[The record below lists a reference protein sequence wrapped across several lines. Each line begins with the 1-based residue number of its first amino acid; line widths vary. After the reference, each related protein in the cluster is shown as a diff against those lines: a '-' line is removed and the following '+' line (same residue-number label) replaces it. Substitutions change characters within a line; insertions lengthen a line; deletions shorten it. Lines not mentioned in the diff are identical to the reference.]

1 MRNDGTVTSP
11 LVTEGELE
19 AEADARDTP
28 SFEAVYS
35 EYFPF
40 VWRCLGSLGVPPE
53 ALEDAA
59 QDVFLVVHRRLGE
72 FEGRSTLRT
81 WLFGIVRNVASN
93 RRRTLGRKGGEHPL
107 VDEPATSEPG
117 PHEIAQD
124 RQAAAFVEK
133 FLLGLP
139 EKKRELFVLA
149 ELEEMSV
156 PEVAEALSIPLNT
169 AYTRLRR
176 IRADFR
182 RALSDEQDR
191 QMRQSREAV
200 VLGAARS
207 VLAPTEDNRARVRL
221 AVLRAADLAVASAGA
236 SAASAMFSK
245 AVASA
250 LHWGGRAA
258 LLAAIAGPSLAA
270 GYWLGLR
277 DGRHE
282 RVIPTLET
290 ALRFPELP
298 RPAATLPAAAHA
310 PTEPSAAP
318 RAERVPSAKP
328 QPQAP
333 AEDPLAQELRTLRRV
348 ERLLREQNPRL
359 ALSLLGELDRAVPKG
374 RLVEERRAAATVARC
389 ALEPAS
395 ATARAAVFREN
406 HPDSVYQ
413 KRVDR
418 SCGGA
423 P

>member
-11 LVTEGELE
+11 LVTEGDLE
-19 AEADARDTP
+19 AEAEARDIP

-53 ALEDAA
+53 GLEDAA

-149 ELEEMSV
+149 VLEDMSV

-182 RALSDEQDR
+182 RVLSDEQDR

-200 VLGAARS
+200 VLDATRR

-221 AVLRAADLAVASAGA
+221 AVLRASDLAIVSGA
-236 SAASAMFSK
+236 SAASAILSK

-258 LLAAIAGPSLAA
+258 LLLAIAGPSVAA

-277 DGRHE
+277 DGRQE

-290 ALRFPELP
+290 ALRSPELP
-298 RPAATLPAAAHA
+298 RPAPTLRAAPLAPA
-310 PTEPSAAP
+310 EPPAAP
-318 RAERVPSAKP
+318 RTARAPNAKP
-328 QPQAP
+328 PPQAP
-333 AEDPLAQELRTLRRV
+333 VEDPLAQELRTLRRV

-418 SCGGA
+418 SCGA
-423 P
+423 PP